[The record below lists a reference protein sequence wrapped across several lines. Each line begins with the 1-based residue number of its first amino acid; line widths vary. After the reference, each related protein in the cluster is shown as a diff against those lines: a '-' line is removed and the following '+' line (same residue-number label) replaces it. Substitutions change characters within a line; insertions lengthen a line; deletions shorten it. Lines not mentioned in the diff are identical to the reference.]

1 MFKTLTLEPAIVLHT
16 RAYKETSLIVDIFT
30 RNYGRVSIVAKGA
43 KRPKSKLG
51 VIKTP
56 SSLFLI
62 SCRGRSDLKTLT
74 HCELNKYFDLSPN
87 RFNSLVYLNE
97 LLVKLLE
104 KEDSHPEIFDNY
116 LAVCNCLS
124 NLRGKDLERH
134 LRAFELNLLKEIGY
148 GLDLKFEA
156 NSNNEIKEEGVYGFN
171 PIIGFQPVNDES
183 NKKNHYTGKDII
195 NFSKGDLSSPQTLSA
210 SKQIMREAIDFHL
223 GNKPLKIREYLSLQG
238 S

>member
-1 MFKTLTLEPAIVLHT
+1 LFKTLTLEPAIVLHT
-16 RAYKETSLIVDIFT
+16 RAFKETSLIVDAFT
-30 RNYGRVSIVAKGA
+30 RNYGRISIIAKGA
-43 KRPKSKLG
+43 KRPKNKLG

-62 SCRGRSDLKTLT
+62 SCRGRSELKTLT
-74 HCELNKYFDLSPN
+74 HCELNKYFDLSPKS
-87 RFNSLVYLNE
+87 FSSLVYLNE

-104 KEDSHPEIFDNY
+104 KEDSHPEIFDHY
-116 LAVCNCLS
+116 LKVCDSLS
-124 NLRGKDLERH
+124 EPGRGSLEVH
-134 LRAFELNLLKEIGY
+134 LRTFELNLLKEIGY

-156 NSNNEIKEEGVYGFN
+156 NSNNEIKEEGLYGFD

-183 NKKNHYTGKDII
+183 NRKNHYTGKDII
-195 NFSKGDLSSPQTLSA
+195 NFSKGDLSSPESLSA

-223 GNKPLKIREYLSLQG
+223 GNKPLKIREYFSLQG